1 MAVCQYTTEQQ
12 VWGVS
17 KKNNS
22 LRAIVYDVKKGEI
35 IENDDIAEQF
45 LSASQANGLGV
56 NSDSVGLI
64 DATTIENIRHCIVNN
79 CIDYKE
85 SLSQELQ
92 LQYDNEREL
101 RYKQTEENYNLRI
114 ESLTSSVEEQKS
126 RLLYVYDTK
135 ERQQIEGGIRI
146 TEYNL
151 NRTIEERDETLH
163 NIKQDAEIKVSHK
176 IVSLNLISVQ

>member
-1 MAVCQYTTEQQ
+1 M
-12 VWGVS
+12 
-17 KKNNS
+17 
-22 LRAIVYDVKKGEI
+22 
-35 IENDDIAEQF
+35 
-45 LSASQANGLGV
+45 
-56 NSDSVGLI
+56 
-64 DATTIENIRHCIVNN
+64 
-79 CIDYKE
+79 
-85 SLSQELQ
+85 
-92 LQYDNEREL
+92 
-101 RYKQTEENYNLRI
+101 
-114 ESLTSSVEEQKS
+114 TSSVEEQKS